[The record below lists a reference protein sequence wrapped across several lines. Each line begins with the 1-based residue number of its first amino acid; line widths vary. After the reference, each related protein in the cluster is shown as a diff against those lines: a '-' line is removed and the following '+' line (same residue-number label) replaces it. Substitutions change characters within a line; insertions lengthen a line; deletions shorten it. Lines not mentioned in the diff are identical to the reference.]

1 MLFLSFLNH
10 YINYNIK
17 KKKIKLIKV
26 KQYKDYIYSVDKSK
40 LNFVEGWSHKK
51 IHITNTFN
59 LYFDNIGNIDIFE
72 NHTTNG
78 GFEEFFW
85 NSSGQFSHEILAA
98 YEAIGATKT
107 ATLIYNAFKEFGE
120 IPIPKDHAFRK
131 KILTELN
138 SNAWDTLDQAFYKS
152 KEAIVP
158 LVLLFVAKN
167 SAYFD

>member
-1 MLFLSFLNH
+1 MSSTEIALLLN
-10 YINYNIK
+10 NDLE
-17 KKKIKLIKV
+17 KITRIGE
-26 KQYKDYIYSVDKSK
+26 I
-40 LNFVEGWSHKK
+40 
-51 IHITNTFN
+51 
-59 LYFDNIGNIDIFE
+59 IGNKIPERDVFTTLNDYEKTFIYIDIFE

-158 LVLLFVAKN
+158 LVLRFVAKN